1 MVGSIYNSKTFNK
14 YVDEAKGPKR
24 TYIIN
29 WKKISISLGKE
40 LTHKPQA
47 ICIGTFGTNNAPETL
62 LLQGTVRLVEV
73 SLPITVHHAPL
84 AVQHTET
91 VTGDAEHRC
100 QAVDTLYYSL
110 AITWK

>member
-14 YVDEAKGPKR
+14 YVDEAKGP
-24 TYIIN
+24 
-29 WKKISISLGKE
+29 ISLGKE
-40 LTHKPQA
+40 LTHKAQA
-47 ICIGTFGTNNAPETL
+47 ICIGTFGTNNAAETL

-91 VTGDAEHRC
+91 VTGDTEHRC